1 MARYNTTIKRQK
13 IIKGRKINYYGTNIY
28 GSIPETDGDIFI
40 ITQYG
45 DRLDL
50 LAYQFYGDQSMWW
63 IIAKANYLNT
73 LKVPEGTSLRIPS
86 LDANKD
92 LIQ

>member
-1 MARYNTTIKRQK
+1 MSRYKNSKIKKVGNKTCRS
-13 IIKGRKINYYGTNIY
+13 TSIY
-28 GSIPETDGDIFI
+28 NKIPETNEDVWV

-86 LDANKD
+86 LDASKD